1 MKEAR
6 RRRFRLP
13 RANLVTLVFLCLG
26 VACGTYLLREKV
38 VEACHIPTPSM
49 EPTLMG
55 DEECGDRVF
64 VNKLA
69 FVLGEPHRFQVAVFV
84 RDGEETNYIKRI
96 VGMPRET
103 ILIRNGDLYVNGEIL
118 RKSQAV
124 IHELSVPVHVGATVA
139 ELNRQWDVVS
149 GQVRDAPG
157 GLVLEGHGDIPLR
170 LRLRDEVRDAYVNEH
185 GGTIP
190 GTKGVGDLRMTLED
204 LVATRGSRVL
214 VRMREGN
221 DQLEWRLDEREA
233 IATLNGRVLLRSG
246 TGILANTAHTLTL
259 SNYDDRMSIEGVGE
273 VLQGDYHGGLTRGPR
288 ENEVEIV
295 VEGPGAQLRRLR
307 LDRDIYYTETGRL
320 GVETVHTVDDDSY
333 FLLGDNSRDSRDSR
347 AWGDVSR
354 KNLVGAPF
362 MIFWPL
368 KRFRLL

>member
-1 MKEAR
+1 
-6 RRRFRLP
+6 
-13 RANLVTLVFLCLG
+13 
-26 VACGTYLLREKV
+26 
-38 VEACHIPTPSM
+38 
-49 EPTLMG
+49 
-55 DEECGDRVF
+55 
-64 VNKLA
+64 
-69 FVLGEPHRFQVAVFV
+69 
-84 RDGEETNYIKRI
+84 
-96 VGMPRET
+96 
-103 ILIRNGDLYVNGEIL
+103 
-118 RKSQAV
+118 
-124 IHELSVPVHVGATVA
+124 
-139 ELNRQWDVVS
+139 
-149 GQVRDAPG
+149 
-157 GLVLEGHGDIPLR
+157 

-295 VEGPGAQLRRLR
+295 VEGPALSSGGCASIGTSTTRRRGAWASKPSTPWMTTATSCSGTTRA
-307 LDRDIYYTETGRL
+307 TAGTAAPGET
-320 GVETVHTVDDDSY
+320 
-333 FLLGDNSRDSRDSR
+333 
-347 AWGDVSR
+347 
-354 KNLVGAPF
+354 
-362 MIFWPL
+362 
-368 KRFRLL
+368 

>member
-1 MKEAR
+1 MKEAGR
-6 RRRFRLP
+6 RRLRLP

-55 DEECGDRVF
+55 DEESGDRVF

-69 FVLGEPHRFQVAVFV
+69 FVMGEPRRFQVAVFM

-103 ILIRNGDLYVNGEIL
+103 ILIRNGDVYVNGEIL
-118 RKSQAV
+118 RKSEEV
-124 IHELSVPVHVGATVA
+124 IRELSVPVCEAATLA
-139 ELNRQWDVVS
+139 ELERRWNIS
-149 GQVRDAPG
+149 CQVQQGAA
-157 GLVLEGHGDIPLR
+157 GLVIRERGEAPAR
-170 LRLRDEVRDAYVNEH
+170 LQLKGEVQDAYVDEH
-185 GGTIP
+185 GTVS
-190 GTKGVGDLRMTLED
+190 GTKSVGDLRLTLE
-204 LVATRGSRVL
+204 LVPAPGSRVI
-214 VRMREGN
+214 VRMREEG
-221 DQLEWRLDEREA
+221 DHLEWRLDSSEA
-233 IATLNGRVLLRSG
+233 IGTLNGRVLLRSEA
-246 TGILANTAHTLTL
+246 GIRPDTAHTLVL
-259 SNYDDRMSIEGVGE
+259 SNYDDRMTLEGAGSA
-273 VLQGDYHGGLTRGPR
+273 LKADYHGGRTRGQR
-288 ENEVEIV
+288 ANDVEIV
-295 VEGPGAQLRRLR
+295 FEGPGVLLKRLR
-307 LDRDIYYTETGRL
+307 LERDIYYTETGRL
-320 GVETVHTVDDDSY
+320 GVETVHTVEDDSY

-354 KNLVGAPF
+354 KKLVGAPF